1 VLDIIT
7 FLFLVF
13 EPFAVVSEQRG
24 GFDLRGERRFGAAT
38 AWKID

>member
-13 EPFAVVSEQRG
+13 EPFAVVSEQRE
-24 GFDLRGERRFGAAT
+24 RGRPTTVRCRDGVENRL
-38 AWKID
+38 